1 LKKYNSDNHYLK
13 FNIDYAPHSNK
24 YDNSFITDFI
34 KENKAPSSSS
44 RHNLQDLKNTT
55 YSARL
60 DYSQPLGEN
69 SLYEVGWKGSYFFI
83 DNKLNND
90 TLANDTWV
98 KDGNTS
104 NDFQYTQH
112 VEAAYIT
119 FASKI
124 KKFEYKLGLRTEYTY
139 TKADQKTN
147 TEIKK
152 KNYFHLFPTAFLS
165 YAMNDKNVWRGS
177 FSSRIER
184 PNDHDV
190 NSFYNK
196 YIGAID
202 EINLDTKGSSWT
214 ANSRHTLTFT
224 KGWRIEAL
232 GYYKSSVVNGARKT
246 AENYGLDLALEKKI
260 WDDRGMVKLATNGIV
275 RNARPTYSTTFNDLH
290 IIHQNFPDNRKV
302 LLSLHY
308 RFGS

>member
-1 LKKYNSDNHYLK
+1 MYN
-13 FNIDYAPHSNK
+13 
-24 YDNSFITDFI
+24 NSFTSFW
-34 KENKAPSSSS
+34 
-44 RHNLQDLKNTT
+44 T
-55 YSARL
+55 
-60 DYSQPLGEN
+60 
-69 SLYEVGWKGSYFFI
+69 GS
-83 DNKLNND
+83 
-90 TLANDTWV
+90 
-98 KDGNTS
+98 
-104 NDFQYTQH
+104 H
-112 VEAAYIT
+112 YIN
-119 FASKI
+119 
-124 KKFEYKLGLRTEYTY
+124 G
-139 TKADQKTN
+139 
-147 TEIKK
+147 
-152 KNYFHLFPTAFLS
+152 
-165 YAMNDKNVWRGS
+165 
-177 FSSRIER
+177 
-184 PNDHDV
+184 
-190 NSFYNK
+190 FYNK